1 MCYSNSSTS
10 SNETLGKI
18 YSKKIDE
25 LPPQEPCFYASGFT
39 HPAWR
44 IITKA
49 PCINRM
55 KWGLI
60 PHWFQG
66 MLPNEIAKKTL
77 NARMETLHE
86 KASFNR
92 LVKTNRCIIP
102 SNGFF
107 EFQHQGSNKIPYF
120 IYPTRDHIFSMA
132 GLYDEWV
139 NGSTGELIQTFT
151 IITTEANELMAEI
164 HNQKKRMPLLLDAN
178 STDDFLAGTIQ
189 IESIPVLKV
198 TELSAHQV
206 DKGLIFSNNPNT
218 YLVQHPFVDNI
229 ENQTRLF

>member
-25 LPPQEPCFYASGFT
+25 LPQQEPCFFASGFT
-39 HPAWR
+39 HPEWR
-44 IITKA
+44 IVTKA
-49 PCINRM
+49 PSICLM

-60 PHWFQG
+60 PHWYQG
-66 MLPNEIAKKTL
+66 MQPNEIANKTL
-77 NARMETLHE
+77 NARVETLHE
-86 KASFNR
+86 KVSFKK
-92 LVKTNRCIIP
+92 LVNSNRCIIP
-102 SNGFF
+102 SNGFY

-120 IYPTRDHIFSMA
+120 IYPTRDEIFSMA

-139 NGSTGELIQTFT
+139 NQSTGELMRTFT

-178 STDDFLAGTIQ
+178 SMNDYLAGITEIP
-189 IESIPVLKV
+189 SIPVFKS
-198 TELSAHQV
+198 TELSAHKV
-206 DKGLIFSNNPNT
+206 DNRLIFSNNPNT
-218 YLVQHPFVDNI
+218 ALVQHPFVDNI

>member
-18 YSKKIDE
+18 YNKKIEE
-25 LPPQEPCFYASGFT
+25 LPQREPCFLASGFT
-39 HPAWR
+39 HPEWR
-44 IITKA
+44 IVTKD
-49 PCINRM
+49 PSIRLM

-60 PHWFQG
+60 PHWYQG
-66 MLPNEIAKKTL
+66 IQPNEIANKTL
-77 NARMETLHE
+77 NARVETLHE
-86 KASFNR
+86 KVSFKK
-92 LVKTNRCIIP
+92 LVNSNRCIIP

-120 IYPTRDHIFSMA
+120 IYPTRDEIFSMA

-139 NGSTGELIQTFT
+139 DQSTGEFTRTFS

-178 STDDFLAGTIQ
+178 YTNDFLAGTIE
-189 IESIPVLKV
+189 ITSIPVFKS
-198 TELSAHQV
+198 TELSAHKV
-206 DKGLIFSNNPNT
+206 DNRLIFSNNPNT
-218 YLVQHPFVDNI
+218 ALVQHPFVDNI

>member
-25 LPPQEPCFYASGFT
+25 LPPQKPCFYANGFT
-39 HPAWR
+39 HPTWR

-49 PCINRM
+49 PSISLM

-66 MLPNEIAKKTL
+66 MLPNEIANKTL
-77 NARMETLHE
+77 NARVETLHE
-86 KASFNR
+86 KASFSK
-92 LVKTNRCIIP
+92 LTKTNRCIIP

-107 EFQHQGSNKIPYF
+107 EFQHHGSNKTPYF
-120 IYPTRDHIFSMA
+120 IYPTKDHIFSMA
-132 GLYDEWV
+132 GLYDEWI
-139 NGSTGELIQTFT
+139 NRSTGELVQTFT

-178 STDDFLAGTIQ
+178 LIDDFLTGTKEIA
-189 IESIPVLKV
+189 SIPALNT
-198 TELSAHQV
+198 TELNAHIV

-218 YLVQHPFVDNI
+218 PLVQQPFVNNI